1 MLSYKFRGIQLV
13 ALACSSLVAVVAAC
27 GDTPARQCRVGADC
41 ASGLCASDG
50 TCATAAV
57 SDGGTD
63 GGGPTDD
70 AMVSADSSGSETS
83 TDAAI
88 SGCSPNN
95 DGTITREEVP
105 IAAGLHATYKI
116 GSNADLP
123 TGYVTGVVGAGGKRT
138 WDFSGPVNNDVSVLV
153 ETQSLKGKWYE
164 TAYPNATYATKL
176 SESSDLLG
184 VFETSPGALLLRG
197 IVSPS
202 APTSTTGT
210 HLTYAPG
217 VDVLDFPLKLSA
229 AWSTDAIASGVYTAP
244 GTSTQ
249 LDLGTAFTK
258 TEEKYDSKVDAE
270 GTLKTPLGTFDVL
283 RVQVLL
289 TRTVGTP
296 GVTLTK
302 VTKVR
307 SFAFVTE
314 CYGTISTITSSD
326 DESSVEFT
334 HAVEIRRISP

>member
-1 MLSYKFRGIQLV
+1 VLSYKFRGIQLV
-13 ALACSSLVAVVAAC
+13 ALASATLVAVVAAC

-57 SDGGTD
+57 PEGGTD

-70 AMVSADSSGSETS
+70 AMVSADGSGPETS
-83 TDAAI
+83 SDAAI

-116 GSNADLP
+116 GSNEDLP
-123 TGYVTGVVGAGGKRT
+123 AGYVTGVVGAGGKRT
-138 WDFSGPVNNDVSVLV
+138 WDFSAPLASDVGVLV
-153 ETQSLKGKWYE
+153 ETQSLKGKYYE
-164 TAYPNATYATKL
+164 TTYPNATYATKL
-176 SESSDLLG
+176 SNSSDLLG

-197 IVSPS
+197 VVSP
-202 APTSTTGT
+202 AMGGT
-210 HLTYAPG
+210 NGSNGTQLTYTPG
-217 VDVLDFPLKLSA
+217 VSILAFPLIINA
-229 AWSTDAIASGVYTAP
+229 MWSTDSAAT
-244 GTSTQ
+244 
-249 LDLGTAFTK
+249 GTAAGIPLALAAK
-258 TEEKYDSKVDAE
+258 TQEKYDSKVDAA

-289 TRTVGTP
+289 TRTVGTAP
-296 GVTLTK
+296 FTTVTT
-302 VTKVR
+302 VR
-307 SFAFVTE
+307 TFAFVTE
-314 CYGTISTITSSD
+314 CYGTIATVTSSD
-326 DESSVEFT
+326 NETAAEFT